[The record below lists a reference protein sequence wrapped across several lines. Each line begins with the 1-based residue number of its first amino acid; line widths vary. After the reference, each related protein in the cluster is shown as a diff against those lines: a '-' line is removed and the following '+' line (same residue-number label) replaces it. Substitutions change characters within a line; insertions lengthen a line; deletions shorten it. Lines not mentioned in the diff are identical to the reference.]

1 MNKIN
6 IRGVDHFYQFTESES
21 ADSSKPILVF
31 IHGWLL
37 SYQYWT
43 PLINQLKHKYSCL
56 AYDLKG
62 FGESQLPSSFIKQEN
77 SEKNQPLLTNLP
89 LSFNLHSYAEDLKE
103 LLIQLNIKKAW
114 LIGHSL
120 GGSIALWGADVCCD
134 MVEGVICVNAGGGI
148 YLKEEFERF
157 RKAGENLIKFR
168 PQWFLNIPFFD
179 LIFARMMVKKP
190 LEIQWGKQRLKDFL
204 FADEQ
209 AAIGSLLES
218 TTEDEVHYLP
228 QIVSRLRQPVYF
240 IAGKQDQIM
249 ETQYVKHLASFHHL
263 FQRCEQ
269 NVYEIDECGHF
280 AMLEQTE
287 LVTEYTFNIIQTHQ
301 KNISRNKM
309 LR

>member
-6 IRGVDHFYQFTESES
+6 IRGVDHSYQFTESES
-21 ADSSKPILVF
+21 ADSSKPVLVF

-37 SYQYWT
+37 SYEYWA
-43 PLINQLKHKYSCL
+43 PLINQLKREYSCL

-62 FGESQLPSSFIKQEN
+62 FGQSQLPSSFIKGEN
-77 SEKNQPLLTNLP
+77 SGKNQPLLTNLS

-103 LLIQLNIKKAW
+103 LLIQLKINKAW
-114 LIGHSL
+114 LVGHSL

-134 MVEGVICVNAGGGI
+134 IVEGVICINAGGGI

-168 PQWFLNIPFFD
+168 PQWLLNVPFFD
-179 LIFARMMVKKP
+179 FIFARMMVKKP
-190 LEIQWGKQRLKDFL
+190 LEIKWGKQRLKDFL

-209 AAIGSLLES
+209 AAISSLLES

-228 QIVSRLRQPVYF
+228 QIVSRLRQPAYF

-249 ETQYVKHLASFHHL
+249 ETQYVKHLASFHTL
-263 FQRCEQ
+263 FQHCEQ

-287 LVTEYTFNIIQTHQ
+287 LVTEYTFDVIQAYQNNIYG
-301 KNISRNKM
+301 NKM